1 MARRKE
7 PRSYTAG
14 ERPYQVTVYE
24 RLAGGPISVRI
35 WDPTLRGGK
44 GQMVRRS
51 LKHKDREKARKYA
64 GDQASK
70 LVKGQAEIGAGRVTL
85 ADVFAAYGQ
94 HRTPRKSASEQ
105 QADGRCVEMWTRVL
119 GVDRDPHDM
128 TLREWESFTDRRASG
143 EIDARG
149 RAEAQAGP
157 TSDRCSGL

>member
-7 PRSYTAG
+7 PWSYTAG

-24 RLAGGPISVRI
+24 RVAGGPISVRI

-51 LKHKDREKARKYA
+51 LKHNDREKAREYA

-85 ADVFAAYGQ
+85 TDIFAAYGQ
-94 HRTPRKSASEQ
+94 YRTASEVRER
-105 QADGRCVEMWTRVL
+105 ATGRLAVR
-119 GVDRDPHDM
+119 GNVDPRS
-128 TLREWESFTDRRASG
+128 RW
-143 EIDARG
+143 
-149 RAEAQAGP
+149 GP
-157 TSDRCSGL
+157 